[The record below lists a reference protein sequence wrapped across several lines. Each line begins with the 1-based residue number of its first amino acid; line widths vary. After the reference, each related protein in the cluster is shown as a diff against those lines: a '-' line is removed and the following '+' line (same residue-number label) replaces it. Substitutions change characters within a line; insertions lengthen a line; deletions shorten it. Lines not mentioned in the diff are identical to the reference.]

1 MTLRNIALKNIKGN
15 LNKYVM
21 YYLSNT
27 LVVMIFF
34 IFANFIFNPEINN
47 VKVMGSIGT
56 LASRIMLLCEFLIII
71 FTLVFTIYSLSN
83 FLKSREK
90 EFGLL
95 SMFGLTKRE
104 IRSYVMFENIIVSIV
119 SIATGLLL
127 GILFSKLFFMAIA
140 AILTLDQEIPFN
152 ISLKALLITVISFIA
167 LFQGIAFITS
177 YKIKNNNIIQ
187 LLKGERVAKPAPKFS
202 TLKAILSI
210 LLIAAGYIMSI
221 YSGTAIIFTMFPILA
236 VTVLG
241 TYLLYSQFSVFFTNK
256 LQKNKGVYYKGINMI
271 TLSQIIYKLKDN
283 ARILFI
289 VSILGAV
296 TLTAS
301 SSIYSFQKSLQ
312 TGLTLNYPQDIS
324 FIEQGEDSHKV
335 IPPETVEDILKKGG
349 HEINHKNKLI
359 LLKAHN
365 AAFPTNGDSSKDN
378 NLTNKKDFYII
389 SSKDYNLL
397 AKQQKKPA
405 ITLKDEEA
413 VIHSYSFMGPKEVK
427 LFSNSD
433 TINVLVED
441 QKKSWKIKEEI
452 SGGIINADAKNT
464 NTLVISDE
472 EFNKLFN
479 KVPKDKVLTYYS
491 YNIKNWMKSANEVSK
506 IKSMVPKEQQK
517 AFTERVVDF
526 SALMKGMSLFFF
538 IGTFIAVL
546 FFIATGSILY
556 FKLFNEIQKDRQEFI
571 SLKKMGM
578 SQDEVKKI
586 ISAQCFILFFLPFA
600 ISFSHTCFAIKALS
614 NLLGGNLTLYLMT
627 IVSIYLALQII
638 FYAFSKTMYTKQIN
652 HWQ

>member
-1 MTLRNIALKNIKGN
+1 MTLRNIAFKNIKGN

-34 IFANFIFNPEINN
+34 IFANFIFSPDINN
-47 VKVMGSIGT
+47 VKLMGNIGIM
-56 LASRIMLLCEFLIII
+56 ASRVMYLCEFLIII
-71 FTLVFTIYSLSN
+71 FTVVFTLYSLSN

-152 ISLKALLITVISFIA
+152 ISLKALLITVISFIT

-187 LLKGERVAKPAPKFS
+187 LLKGEKVAKPAPKFS
-202 TLKAILSI
+202 TFKAILSI
-210 LLIAAGYIMSI
+210 LLIAAGYIVSI
-221 YSGTAIIFTMFPILA
+221 YSGTAIIFTMFPILI

-241 TYLLYSQFSVFFTNK
+241 TYLLYSQFSVFLTSK

-301 SSIYSFQKSLQ
+301 SSVYSFQKTLQ
-312 TGLTLNYPQDIS
+312 LGVTLNYPQDIS
-324 FIEQGEDSHKV
+324 FIEQGKDSHKV
-335 IPPETVEDILKKGG
+335 IPPETVEDELKKGG
-349 HEINHKNKLI
+349 HEINHKNNLTI
-359 LLKAHN
+359 LKGYN
-365 AAFPTNGDSSKDN
+365 AAFPINNDSSKDN
-378 NLTNKKDFYII
+378 KLMNKKDFYII
-389 SSKDYNLL
+389 SNKDYNLL
-397 AKQQKKPA
+397 AKQQKKP
-405 ITLKDEEA
+405 TLSLKDEEA
-413 VIHSYSFMGPKEVK
+413 IIHSYNFMGPKAVK

-441 QKKSWKIKEEI
+441 EKKSWNIKEEI
-452 SGGIINADAKNT
+452 SGGIINDDEKVT

-472 EFNKLFN
+472 EFNKLLS
-479 KVPKDKVLTYYS
+479 KVPENKVLTYYS
-491 YNIKNWMKSANEVSK
+491 YNIKDWMKSADTVST

-517 AFTERVVDF
+517 AFKERVVDF
-526 SALMKGMSLFFF
+526 SALMNGMSLFFF

-578 SQDEVKKI
+578 SQGEVKKI
-586 ISAQCFILFFLPFA
+586 ISSQCFILFFLPFA

-627 IVSIYLALQII
+627 IVSIYLVLQII

-652 HWQ
+652 NWQ